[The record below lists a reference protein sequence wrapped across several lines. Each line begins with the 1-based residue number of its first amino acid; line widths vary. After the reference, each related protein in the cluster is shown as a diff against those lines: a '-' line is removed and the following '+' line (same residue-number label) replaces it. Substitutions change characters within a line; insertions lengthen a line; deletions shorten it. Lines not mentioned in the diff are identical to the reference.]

1 MMCAYQK
8 YCMYRCGAHGGAC
21 MMPLHTFSFV
31 SADETPAN
39 CTELLNCRG
48 LKVFVDCY
56 QVIAAEIN
64 DDCMLAKHLCKVL
77 QLVCNC

>member
-1 MMCAYQK
+1 MMC
-8 YCMYRCGAHGGAC
+8 
-21 MMPLHTFSFV
+21 PHTFSFV

-64 DDCMLAKHLCKVL
+64 NDCMLTKATCARFYSLSATANVAHDCMSGI
-77 QLVCNC
+77 